1 MDSSKTQISI
11 KVASDDA
18 YNDCDLS
25 FKQCNLL
32 IGRNGSG
39 KSAFLK
45 KLHDLFIDGASPG
58 GSISANEMVF
68 AGGVPFDD
76 ITTFHIS
83 ESRYN
88 PSKKIPDKNLNSVKY
103 AMPFSKDSP
112 PDKTGISD
120 DLPGRYDE
128 ILSSIFDRKLCAAIT
143 PSGTYMVY
151 DKTGGLVTPD
161 QDGYGIH
168 HAHPIIQ
175 TILSAKNSVILIE
188 EIEEYLHPTAIEKL
202 LHYIFKFCRKNN
214 NTVFITSHSIIT
226 LLEFVKNQSNYVDS
240 YTITK
245 FTERDGTMG
254 LVQLSEHNF
263 DGFLDG
269 FMGNVLNKTEVDI
282 LRRLS
287 ASK

>member
-1 MDSSKTQISI
+1 MSSSKTLISV
-11 KVASDDA
+11 KVASDKIF
-18 YNDCDLS
+18 NDCDLS

-32 IGRNGSG
+32 IGKNGSG

-45 KLHDLFIDGASPG
+45 KLHDLFVDGASPD
-58 GSISANEMVF
+58 GSISITDMVF
-68 AGGVPFDD
+68 AGGVSADD
-76 ITTFHIS
+76 ITAHHIS

-88 PSKKIPDKNLNSVKY
+88 AQNNVSKNMSDSGKY
-103 AMPFSKDSP
+103 AIPFSKDTP
-112 PDKTGISD
+112 YDKIATSD
-120 DLPGRYDE
+120 DQLSRYNE
-128 ILSSIFDRKLCAAIT
+128 ILSSIFDRKLYATIT
-143 PSGTYMVY
+143 PAGTYMVF
-151 DKTGGLVTPD
+151 DKTGGSVTPND
-161 QDGYGIH
+161 DGYGIN
-168 HAHPIIQ
+168 HANPIIQ
-175 TILSAKNSVILIE
+175 TILYVKNSVILIE